1 MRKVQMI
8 LRDKPKNLNAAKIE
22 QKHMSVEGKQ
32 IRVAAYCR
40 VSTEMESQQSS
51 MEAQVRFFREQI
63 QRHKGWELV
72 GIYAD
77 EGISGGTAA
86 RRPEFQRLL
95 RDCEEG
101 KVDYIISKSISR
113 FARNTLECLSIIRHL
128 QSIGV
133 QLIFEKE
140 NIDTGN
146 AFSEMLLTVLA
157 AFAQEESRSLS
168 ENQKWS
174 IRKRFEEG
182 DPRWHLLYGYRPGVG
197 GAYYQIEETEA
208 QVVRE
213 AFARYE
219 RGESFARIARTFNLA
234 GYATPSAKTYR
245 ARRKDRMI
253 QWNPASIH
261 RMLTNEKY
269 MGDYLM
275 QKRYV
280 VNHMTRE
287 EKKNDQSV
295 LPSYYMRDQHP
306 AIVPREQFER
316 VMKIMKMKNSRS
328 GPIQYP
334 YDDKLV
340 CPVCGERLIQRKME
354 MLEGR
359 NAWRCERSEASCGM
373 YILKT
378 NILNDAILKAYRS
391 VELDA
396 VRSMLST
403 GEGEQK
409 NAARTLLETKDRHRQ
424 FRKAEYYWVD
434 DLIDRITFEQDRKLV
449 VHWRCGEKTS
459 VPLAIRHRRDNPLH
473 LARAYQKRRQER
485 DRMEGPK
492 DGLEAIYNKEE

>member
-182 DPRWHLLYGYRPGVG
+182 DPRWHLLYGYRPDDSRRRRNPPFRRLLQFAGHSCRTG
-197 GAYYQIEETEA
+197 ISPCPEDICEA
-208 QVVRE
+208 PLT
-213 AFARYE
+213 
-219 RGESFARIARTFNLA
+219 GRTPWA
-234 GYATPSAKTYR
+234 GC
-245 ARRKDRMI
+245 RK
-253 QWNPASIH
+253 
-261 RMLTNEKY
+261 
-269 MGDYLM
+269 
-275 QKRYV
+275 
-280 VNHMTRE
+280 
-287 EKKNDQSV
+287 
-295 LPSYYMRDQHP
+295 
-306 AIVPREQFER
+306 
-316 VMKIMKMKNSRS
+316 SR
-328 GPIQYP
+328 Q
-334 YDDKLV
+334 
-340 CPVCGERLIQRKME
+340 
-354 MLEGR
+354 
-359 NAWRCERSEASCGM
+359 
-373 YILKT
+373 
-378 NILNDAILKAYRS
+378 
-391 VELDA
+391 
-396 VRSMLST
+396 
-403 GEGEQK
+403 
-409 NAARTLLETKDRHRQ
+409 
-424 FRKAEYYWVD
+424 
-434 DLIDRITFEQDRKLV
+434 
-449 VHWRCGEKTS
+449 
-459 VPLAIRHRRDNPLH
+459 
-473 LARAYQKRRQER
+473 
-485 DRMEGPK
+485 
-492 DGLEAIYNKEE
+492 

>member
-182 DPRWHLLYGYRPGVG
+182 DPRWHLLYALSSGRFPSATKSTVSTAVAVCRPFLPD
-197 GAYYQIEETEA
+197 
-208 QVVRE
+208 R
-213 AFARYE
+213 
-219 RGESFARIARTFNLA
+219 NLA
-234 GYATPSAKTYR
+234 LSRGY
-245 ARRKDRMI
+245 
-253 QWNPASIH
+253 
-261 RMLTNEKY
+261 L
-269 MGDYLM
+269 
-275 QKRYV
+275 
-280 VNHMTRE
+280 
-287 EKKNDQSV
+287 
-295 LPSYYMRDQHP
+295 
-306 AIVPREQFER
+306 
-316 VMKIMKMKNSRS
+316 RS
-328 GPIQYP
+328 
-334 YDDKLV
+334 
-340 CPVCGERLIQRKME
+340 
-354 MLEGR
+354 
-359 NAWRCERSEASCGM
+359 S
-373 YILKT
+373 
-378 NILNDAILKAYRS
+378 AYRS
-391 VELDA
+391 YSLGG
-396 VRSMLST
+396 LP
-403 GEGEQK
+403 
-409 NAARTLLETKDRHRQ
+409 
-424 FRKAEYYWVD
+424 
-434 DLIDRITFEQDRKLV
+434 
-449 VHWRCGEKTS
+449 EKSAMT
-459 VPLAIRHRRDNPLH
+459 A
-473 LARAYQKRRQER
+473 
-485 DRMEGPK
+485 
-492 DGLEAIYNKEE
+492 